1 MWCGSLATLLLLV
14 AIAVSG
20 QAQVIFSPQSIEIV
34 GQNLTDCGWG
44 IKYWNPSLKVCKM
57 NSKSP
62 PKLDV
67 NIKKPKSSAKH
78 FMESQNNSQSI
89 VTKDTRPKNG
99 VCIIIHGF

>member
-20 QAQVIFSPQSIEIV
+20 QAQVSFSPLFSKYSNHWPKSYV
-34 GQNLTDCGWG
+34 TDCGWG

-67 NIKKPKSSAKH
+67 NIKKPQIKCKA
-78 FMESQNNSQSI
+78 FY
-89 VTKDTRPKNG
+89 G
-99 VCIIIHGF
+99 VPE